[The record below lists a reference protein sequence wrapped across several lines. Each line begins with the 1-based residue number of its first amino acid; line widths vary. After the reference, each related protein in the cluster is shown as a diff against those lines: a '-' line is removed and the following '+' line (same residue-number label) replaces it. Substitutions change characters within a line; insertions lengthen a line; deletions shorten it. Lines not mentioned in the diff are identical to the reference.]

1 MNQSAVLTAPRLG
14 TIWEEQGGIYV
25 GIMPGIKGG
34 PQYHLIAS
42 EDEAESLQFGGY
54 GTRIEGASSTVD
66 GLANTAAL
74 LESGIDHPAAAWAS
88 KYEKNGVSGFYLP
101 AQREL
106 NLAYVTAAELFG
118 DDWYWSS
125 TQYSAI
131 IAWLQ
136 GFGGGRQDFSHKG
149 YYGRVR
155 AFRRLF
161 I

>member
-1 MNQSAVLTAPRLG
+1 MNQVTVLTVPPLG

-54 GTRIEGASSTVD
+54 GTRVEGANSTVD
-66 GLANTAAL
+66 GIANTTAL
-74 LESGIDHPAAAWAS
+74 LRSGIDYPAAAWAS

-106 NLAYVTAAELFG
+106 NLAYVTAAELFD

-125 TQYSAI
+125 TQYSALS
-131 IAWLQ
+131 AWHQ
-136 GFGGGRQDFSHKG
+136 HFDVG
-149 YYGRVR
+149 YQHRSDKLDYGRVR